1 MCHQLRPRDNRGCRG
16 GKWQNAESVHWA
28 FGTRWTCRCHAWLC
42 MVSAGG
48 LDLVPLC
55 LHQMNFVFANDSVVA
70 REDMTWWTCLERPG
84 RVDAVDRS
92 SDTYCDDSGCASEPV
107 TPIAAV
113 GTLRITNYLGSLG
126 RCQNF
131 SSELDGMEAMIVKSV
146 LVKRVQGTL
155 GNFFQR

>member
-1 MCHQLRPRDNRGCRG
+1 M
-16 GKWQNAESVHWA
+16 
-28 FGTRWTCRCHAWLC
+28 
-42 MVSAGG
+42 
-48 LDLVPLC
+48 
-55 LHQMNFVFANDSVVA
+55 
-70 REDMTWWTCLERPG
+70 
-84 RVDAVDRS
+84 
-92 SDTYCDDSGCASEPV
+92 